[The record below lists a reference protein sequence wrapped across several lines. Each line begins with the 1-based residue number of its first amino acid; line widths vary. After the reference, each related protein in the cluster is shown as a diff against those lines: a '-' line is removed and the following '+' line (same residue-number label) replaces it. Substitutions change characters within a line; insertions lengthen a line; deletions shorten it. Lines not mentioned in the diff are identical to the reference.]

1 MKGIRSRGYPTDV
14 GIWTR
19 ITYPYIVGCYKQI
32 AATVG
37 NGGCRT
43 AFGGRNRT
51 DWTMATISTPTTTM
65 ATDAGT
71 PDARSNPASAVGP
84 GCSVPAGLD
93 RALTQVARAIL
104 RLGVPQHALA
114 EGEAIDRSGFW
125 LLVRVSEYGPIR
137 LSELAEAVELD
148 LSTVSRQM
156 RDLVNGGLITKVPDP
171 HDGRSS
177 FLSLSARGAAVL
189 ESVSEARREA
199 LAEAIT
205 EWSDEERTTLAAGL
219 FRLAAGLQMTP
230 KGTR

>member
-1 MKGIRSRGYPTDV
+1 
-14 GIWTR
+14 
-19 ITYPYIVGCYKQI
+19 
-32 AATVG
+32 
-37 NGGCRT
+37 
-43 AFGGRNRT
+43 
-51 DWTMATISTPTTTM
+51 MATISTPTTTT
-65 ATDAGT
+65 AADAAT
-71 PDARSNPASAVGP
+71 PDARSKPSSAAGA
-84 GCSVPAGLD
+84 GCSVPAGLE
-93 RALTQVARAIL
+93 RALTQVGRAIL

-114 EGEAIDRSGFW
+114 EGEAIDRSGYW

-177 FLSLSARGAAVL
+177 FLSLSVRGAAVL